1 MDPIAGSYQSA
12 IELVSA
18 LAERYRISA
27 MHPLLETCRAAA
39 SRSDFVIAVL
49 GRFKAGKSSFLNHFI
64 GRDILPVSAIPITSI
79 VTEVVHGPVDVVEI
93 RFSDGREVRVP
104 IADLRSYVSET
115 DNPHNKKRVL
125 GVSVQVPELSRWR
138 GIRFVDTPGLESAF
152 AHNTE
157 VSLAWAP
164 NVDIALVA
172 IGVDTPL
179 SRQDIQLID
188 KLLTYTPRVAVLLT
202 KVDVLSETEQR
213 EVINFVRTQLERT
226 YEREIPIYP
235 YSMRAGY
242 EQFRRELEQSFVAR
256 VASDVAVERLAIV
269 NQKIATLLRECE
281 DYIRLML
288 TSAEMLDSERLVL
301 QREALAGKDAL
312 KDTKLSIG
320 LLARNAAGGAR
331 QSIEKTLAPDE
342 AVVRRELLEAF
353 DRESSSFPGSFA
365 GMLEFFDEW
374 LRAALSSRLAALSE
388 EKRKEFAQPLTD
400 VQRQYQQ
407 LLQSFRDR
415 LSERTLA
422 LYGIPLRTTEPDITL
437 EVPRIPDVK
446 IGRAFDHN
454 WELLSPIIPM
464 SVLRS
469 GVLRRFRRKIGD
481 ETFKNVSRVTS
492 QWEDIVI
499 SAVFRLQRE
508 AERRIEELLT
518 TVERLTSAAPQ
529 QAPQI
534 RKDLE
539 LLAAMRGA
547 SGPADS
553 LQ

>member
-1 MDPIAGSYQSA
+1 MTPARTGAGVCKSPPVLKIWTVLEDGLDAIVGSYQSA

-18 LAERYRISA
+18 LAERYKISA
-27 MHPLLETCRAAA
+27 IHPLLETCRTAAT
-39 SRSDFVIAVL
+39 RSDFVVAVL

-64 GRDILPVSAIPITSI
+64 GRDILPVSVIPVTSI

-93 RFSDGREVRVP
+93 RFGDGRDVRVP

-115 DNPHNKKRVL
+115 DNPHNKKSVL
-125 GVSVQVPELSRWR
+125 GVSVQVPELSRWQ

-152 AHNTE
+152 VHNSE

-179 SRQDIQLID
+179 SRQDIELID

-226 YEREIPIYP
+226 CGLEIPIYP

-242 EQFRRELEQSFVAR
+242 EKLRRELEQSFVAR
-256 VASDVAVERLAIV
+256 VASDVAVQRVAIV

-288 TSAEMLDSERLVL
+288 KSAEMLDSERLAL
-301 QREALAGKDAL
+301 QQPALAGKDAL
-312 KDTKLSIG
+312 KDTKLGIE

-374 LRAALSSRLAALSE
+374 LRAALASRLAILSE
-388 EKRKEFAQPLTD
+388 EKRKEFAQPVADL
-400 VQRQYQQ
+400 QRQYQR
-407 LLQSFRDR
+407 LLQNFRDR
-415 LSERTLA
+415 LSERTMA
-422 LYGIPLRTTEPDITL
+422 LYGIPLRTTEPDIR
-437 EVPRIPDVK
+437 PQPPKAPDVK

-454 WELLSPIIPM
+454 WELLSPLIPM
-464 SVLRS
+464 SILRQA
-469 GVLRRFRRKIGD
+469 VLRRFRRKIAD
-481 ETFKNVSRVTS
+481 EAFKNLS
-492 QWEDIVI
+492 
-499 SAVFRLQRE
+499 
-508 AERRIEELLT
+508 
-518 TVERLTSAAPQ
+518 RLTAQWDEIVRAT
-529 QAPQI
+529 A
-534 RKDLE
+534 
-539 LLAAMRGA
+539 
-547 SGPADS
+547 
-553 LQ
+553 